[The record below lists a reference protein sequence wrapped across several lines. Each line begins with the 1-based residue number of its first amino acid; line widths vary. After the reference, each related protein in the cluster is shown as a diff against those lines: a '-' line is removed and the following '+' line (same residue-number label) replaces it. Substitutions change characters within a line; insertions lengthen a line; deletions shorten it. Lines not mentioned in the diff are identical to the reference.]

1 MSGLIR
7 RVERLEAANGD
18 SRPVVLVIDPDD
30 RDQTGGEAR
39 GRHLARHPEDA
50 GRLFVL
56 VHTGVPR
63 GPSILP
69 ERRS

>member
-7 RVERLEAANGD
+7 RVERLETAGSD
-18 SRPVVLVIDPDD
+18 HRPVVLVIDPDD
-30 RDQTGGEAR
+30 QDQKGAEAK

-56 VHTGVPR
+56 VRTGVPR
-63 GPSILP
+63 GPGFGGAG
-69 ERRS
+69 